1 MNVNELT
8 PQEREQYK
16 EVASELRCLVC
27 QNQSLADSHASLAVD
42 LKEKI
47 AEQIRQGK
55 TNAEIK
61 TYMQDRY
68 GEFVIY
74 KPAYSPENAVL
85 WWGPFLVLLFAVWLA
100 RRSLRA
106 GRVAKATAGAGAGV
120 GAAHLASTQNQ
131 AWAERM
137 YHQSK
142 GGGNG
147 QDDGDGGG
155 DGGGD

>member
-1 MNVNELT
+1 MNLNELT

-47 AEQIRQGK
+47 AEQIREGK

-61 TYMQDRY
+61 SYMQDRY

-85 WWGPFLVLLFAVWLA
+85 WLGPFLVLVFAVWLA
-100 RRSLRA
+100 RRSMR
-106 GRVAKATAGAGAGV
+106 GEQVKV
-120 GAAHLASTQNQ
+120 SKSPSED
-131 AWAERM
+131 WAEAM
-137 YHQSK
+137 YRGKK
-142 GGGNG
+142 GGNRQGKNDRR
-147 QDDGDGGG
+147 Q
-155 DGGGD
+155 

>member
-85 WWGPFLVLLFAVWLA
+85 WLGPFLVLLFAVWLA
-100 RRSLRA
+100 RRTLRA
-106 GRVAKATAGAGAGV
+106 GRVAKASAGTGV

-137 YHQSK
+137 YRQSK
-142 GGGNG
+142 RGGSG
-147 QDDGDGGG
+147 QDNGDGGG
-155 DGGGD
+155 GGGGD